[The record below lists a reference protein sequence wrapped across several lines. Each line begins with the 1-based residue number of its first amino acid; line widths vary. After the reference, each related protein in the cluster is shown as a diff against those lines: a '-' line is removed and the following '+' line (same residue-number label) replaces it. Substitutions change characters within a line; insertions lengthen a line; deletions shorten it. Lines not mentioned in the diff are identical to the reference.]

1 MANWSQSHLLQS
13 LGWATLNSFWQM
25 ALLWCIYSAS
35 NYIFRLDA
43 HKKYRISVLAIFAGF
58 AWFVLSFFYFYQSSS
73 VSSIGFFNQTI
84 SESDSLLHIFLLAA
98 SVAYLGLLVFPSYR
112 LFRNWQFVQQI
123 KKEGLQKANLNY
135 RLFVQK
141 ISAQLGIKK
150 KVFVYLSELVNS
162 PVTIGYLKPIILLP
176 VAALNNLS
184 TQQVEAILLHELSHI
199 RRYDYLV
206 NLVISI
212 INTLLYFN
220 PFMKL
225 FMKNIEEERENCCDQ
240 LVLQYGYDK
249 VSYAS
254 ALLTLEKLSVHHHV
268 LALGATGKNYLLS
281 RIEKIIGMEKKK
293 GFKMNQFAGILAA
306 LFCIVA
312 FNSFLIIKEKKKGAD
327 YSFAF
332 NNINSPFAPFDGG
345 SASSHSTTPQAP
357 ASQKTWIA
365 TVTPNKKEVPNE
377 YHLVIDAPVEP
388 TMEIAAPASEFMNVG
403 FDDVEGSLTK
413 EQKDKVKS
421 TVAVTK
427 KVVSSL
433 QWKEVE
439 NCIADAMND
448 QEKAKAKQ
456 EYLKALDENVNW
468 KNVEQNMK
476 AQYEKIDWNVINTN
490 IDKALNIIELDSLQ
504 KNYTAILVQLD
515 KANAECASK
524 AKVALTPLPDQ
535 SVEELKKS
543 RMILEEKVKTI
554 KAIRSLKKVVRL

>member
-1 MANWSQSHLLQS
+1 HFLQS

-35 NYIFRLDA
+35 NYIFALDA
-43 HKKYRISVLAIFAGF
+43 HKKYRLSVLAIFAGF
-58 AWFVLSFFYFYQSSS
+58 AWFILSFIYFYQNTS
-73 VSSIGFFNQTI
+73 VSCIGFFNQSI
-84 SESDSLLHIFLLAA
+84 SESDTLLRIFLLSA

-184 TQQVEAILLHELSHI
+184 THQVEAILLHELSHI

-268 LALGATGKNYLLS
+268 LALGATGRNYLLS

-332 NNINSPFAPFDGG
+332 NNINTPFSPFDGG
-345 SASSHSTTPQAP
+345 NASSHSTTPEAP
-357 ASQKTWIA
+357 AAQKTWIA
-365 TVTPNKKEVPNE
+365 TAVPDKKQGSGQ
-377 YHLVIDAPVEP
+377 YHVILDKTVEP
-388 TMEIAAPASEFMNVG
+388 TLDIPAPASEFMNVG
-403 FDDVEGSLTK
+403 YDDVEGSLTK

-427 KVVSSL
+427 KVLSSL

-439 NCIADAMND
+439 NSIADAMND

-456 EYLKALDENVNW
+456 EYLKALDQNVNW

-490 IDKALNIIELDSLQ
+490 IDKALTVIELDSLQ
-504 KNYTAILVQLD
+504 KNYSAILVQLD
-515 KANAECASK
+515 KANAECALK
-524 AKVALTPLPDQ
+524 GKVAVTPLPDQ
-535 SVEELKKS
+535 SVEEIKKS
-543 RMILEEKVKTI
+543 RLILQEKVRTI
-554 KAIRSLKKVVRL
+554 KALQSSKKVVRL